1 MMGETIDK
9 VTYYTTNG
17 IYEMDLDDIY
27 VPVKT
32 SATLSVDYALVKS
45 GETKVNFEN
54 LPSDYDAEYSVEGLD
69 AKVENGVLKF
79 NNAAKGKYTLVVKDK

>member
-32 SATLSVDYALVKS
+32 SATLSVDNASVKS

-54 LPSDYDAEYSVEGLD
+54 LPADLMRSTV
-69 AKVENGVLKF
+69 
-79 NNAAKGKYTLVVKDK
+79 

>member
-32 SATLSVDYALVKS
+32 SATLSVLI
-45 GETKVNFEN
+45 
-54 LPSDYDAEYSVEGLD
+54 
-69 AKVENGVLKF
+69 
-79 NNAAKGKYTLVVKDK
+79 GKR